1 MFFFYLFH
9 EINVLVWGLI
19 LSLCMFFFPSCC
31 WFRVQVIY
39 VPTFSLSLEATE
51 ITLTTV
57 SVMCTRLL
65 DLNSERSILNWKQ
78 QASSC
83 CSSLSR
89 YGCLWILSGVVFY
102 IPLKAQQCDLGGGG
116 PRSWSCLL
124 RTVSLAPWVDPLIPT
139 LPHCSHPITVVGSRA
154 CFQEQ
159 RELFPFGRASQG
171 DSNASFSGALD
182 KSSPNGEHFNPW
194 VWITTCM
201 GCPLLPPGSFQKEK
215 YTHSKDSVVVTLR
228 TCLKV

>member
-1 MFFFYLFH
+1 MFFFFYLFH
-9 EINVLVWGLI
+9 EINVLVLGLI

-83 CSSLSR
+83 CSSLSC

-102 IPLKAQQCDLGGGG
+102 IPLKAQQCDLGVGG
-116 PRSWSCLL
+116 PEAGAAFLGLS
-124 RTVSLAPWVDPLIPT
+124 PLPPEWI
-139 LPHCSHPITVVGSRA
+139 L
-154 CFQEQ
+154 
-159 RELFPFGRASQG
+159 
-171 DSNASFSGALD
+171 
-182 KSSPNGEHFNPW
+182 SSPLCLTAATPSLWQEAGRVSRSKENCFLLEEPLRETQMPPFLEPW
-194 VWITTCM
+194 IKA
-201 GCPLLPPGSFQKEK
+201 PLMVSTSTPGSESLPAWAALYFHQAPFRKK
-215 YTHSKDSVVVTLR
+215 NILTQRTL
-228 TCLKV
+228 